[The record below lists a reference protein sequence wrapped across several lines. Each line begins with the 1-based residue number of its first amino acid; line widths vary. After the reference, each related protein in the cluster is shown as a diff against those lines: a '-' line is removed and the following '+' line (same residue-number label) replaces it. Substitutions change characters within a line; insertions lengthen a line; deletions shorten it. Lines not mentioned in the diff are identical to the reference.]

1 MKLYDLKYKK
11 FGENSI
17 LIEWPSIIDEN
28 ILKNILLFKSEIVK
42 AHLDINIYVKT
53 SYNSLL
59 VTYSKKSVD
68 SSILSELK
76 KIYKNIGFIKKQVF
90 NKWLIPVCYDISF
103 GKDLVFLEKSLS
115 IKKKEIIS
123 LHNSKEYRVYNIGF
137 LPGFLYLGG
146 MDSKIHHPRKEK
158 PSLNIEKGAV
168 GIGGSQTGIYPNK
181 SPGGWHIIGKTP
193 INLFDIEKA
202 SPCLISSGDK
212 VKFVSISLEQYQLIS
227 VQVESNIFELNK
239 TLTDD

>member
-103 GKDLVFLEKSLS
+103 GKDLVFLQKSLS
-115 IKKKEIIS
+115 IKKKEIIGKKYTLSYSFLIDS
-123 LHNSKEYRVYNIGF
+123 LTYNTF
-137 LPGFLYLGG
+137 
-146 MDSKIHHPRKEK
+146 K
-158 PSLNIEKGAV
+158 
-168 GIGGSQTGIYPNK
+168 
-181 SPGGWHIIGKTP
+181 
-193 INLFDIEKA
+193 
-202 SPCLISSGDK
+202 
-212 VKFVSISLEQYQLIS
+212 
-227 VQVESNIFELNK
+227 
-239 TLTDD
+239 